1 MIYPFIVEQNWFVK
15 NETQTGHGRTH
26 ILIFIFCVSVHSC
39 VDCVLYGIYKM
50 HIFIP
55 RKVKIS
61 SVHVT
66 SKPDY
71 PYLCTVLKKQHKS
84 MNAIVTQMVI
94 LFIIVIIGYFLSK
107 KKMMD
112 ADFDRKLSVL
122 VINVTC
128 PSLILSSVMGDTLPD
143 KGFILPLLIVGF
155 ATYIVLIGGAF
166 LLPRILPVKAA
177 DRGIYSF
184 MLAFGNVGFIGYP
197 IVASIFG
204 ANAVFYACILNFPST
219 LLIFVFGTLFVSGGE
234 GKVRFDWRTLYC
246 PAMIASYLSILIVV
260 TGWIPPKVLS
270 TPFVLLGNITVPAAL
285 LIVGSSIAQVP
296 IWRMFS
302 NTAIYL
308 MSALRLM
315 LVPLLILY
323 LSRLCRVEETIANI
337 NVVLAAMPVASYGTL
352 FCIQYGKGEVIMAEG
367 TFITTL
373 LSVISIPLL
382 TMFL

>member
-1 MIYPFIVEQNWFVK
+1 
-15 NETQTGHGRTH
+15 
-26 ILIFIFCVSVHSC
+26 
-39 VDCVLYGIYKM
+39 
-50 HIFIP
+50 
-55 RKVKIS
+55 
-61 SVHVT
+61 
-66 SKPDY
+66 
-71 PYLCTVLKKQHKS
+71 
-84 MNAIVTQMVI
+84 MNAIVTQMII

-166 LLPRILPVKAA
+166 LFPRLLPVKAA
-177 DRGIYSF
+177 NRGIYSF

-219 LLIFVFGTLFVSGGE
+219 LLIFVFGTLFISGGE
-234 GKVRFDWRTLYC
+234 SKIRFDWRTLYC

-260 TGWIPPKVLS
+260 TGWTPPKVLS
-270 TPFVLLGNITVPAAL
+270 TPFTLLGNITVPAAL
-285 LIVGSSIAQVP
+285 LIVGSAIAQVP
-296 IWRMFS
+296 IRRMFG

-308 MSALRLM
+308 MSAL
-315 LVPLLILY
+315 
-323 LSRLCRVEETIANI
+323 
-337 NVVLAAMPVASYGTL
+337 
-352 FCIQYGKGEVIMAEG
+352 
-367 TFITTL
+367 
-373 LSVISIPLL
+373 
-382 TMFL
+382 

>member
-1 MIYPFIVEQNWFVK
+1 M
-15 NETQTGHGRTH
+15 
-26 ILIFIFCVSVHSC
+26 
-39 VDCVLYGIYKM
+39 
-50 HIFIP
+50 
-55 RKVKIS
+55 
-61 SVHVT
+61 
-66 SKPDY
+66 
-71 PYLCTVLKKQHKS
+71 
-84 MNAIVTQMVI
+84 
-94 LFIIVIIGYFLSK
+94 
-107 KKMMD
+107 
-112 ADFDRKLSVL
+112 
-122 VINVTC
+122 
-128 PSLILSSVMGDTLPD
+128 
-143 KGFILPLLIVGF
+143 
-155 ATYIVLIGGAF
+155 
-166 LLPRILPVKAA
+166 
-177 DRGIYSF
+177 
-184 MLAFGNVGFIGYP
+184 
-197 IVASIFG
+197 
-204 ANAVFYACILNFPST
+204 
-219 LLIFVFGTLFVSGGE
+219 FGTLFVSGGE

-260 TGWIPPKVLS
+260 TGWIPSKVLS

-323 LSRLCRVEETIANI
+323 LSRLCRANI

>member
-1 MIYPFIVEQNWFVK
+1 
-15 NETQTGHGRTH
+15 
-26 ILIFIFCVSVHSC
+26 
-39 VDCVLYGIYKM
+39 
-50 HIFIP
+50 
-55 RKVKIS
+55 
-61 SVHVT
+61 
-66 SKPDY
+66 
-71 PYLCTVLKKQHKS
+71 
-84 MNAIVTQMVI
+84 MNAIVTQMII
-94 LFIIVIIGYFLSK
+94 LFILVIIGYFLSK

-112 ADFDRKLSVL
+112 ADFDRKLSAL

-143 KGFILPLLIVGF
+143 KSFIIPLLIVGF
-155 ATYIVLIGGAF
+155 ATYVILIGGAF
-166 LLPRILPVKAA
+166 LLPHYLPVKVS

-197 IVASIFG
+197 IVASIFEPS
-204 ANAVFYACILNFPST
+204 AVFYASILNFPST
-219 LLIFVFGTLFVSGGE
+219 LLVFVFGTLFISGGQ
-234 GKVRFDWRTLYC
+234 GKIRFDWRTLYC

-285 LIVGSSIAQVP
+285 LIVGSAIAHVP
-296 IWRMFS
+296 IRRMFS

-308 MSALRLM
+308 MSALRLI

-337 NVVLAAMPVASYGTL
+337 NAILAGMPVASYGTL
-352 FCIQYGKGEVIMAEG
+352 FCIQYEKGETIMAEG

-373 LSVISIPLL
+373 LSVITIPLL

>member
-1 MIYPFIVEQNWFVK
+1 
-15 NETQTGHGRTH
+15 
-26 ILIFIFCVSVHSC
+26 
-39 VDCVLYGIYKM
+39 
-50 HIFIP
+50 
-55 RKVKIS
+55 
-61 SVHVT
+61 
-66 SKPDY
+66 
-71 PYLCTVLKKQHKS
+71 
-84 MNAIVTQMVI
+84 MNAIVTQMII
-94 LFIIVIIGYFLSK
+94 LFILVIIGYFLSK

-112 ADFDRKLSVL
+112 ADFDRKLSAL

-143 KGFILPLLIVGF
+143 KSFIIPLLIVGF
-155 ATYIVLIGGAF
+155 ATYVILIGGAF
-166 LLPRILPVKAA
+166 LLPHYLPVKVS

-204 ANAVFYACILNFPST
+204 PSAVFYASILNFPST
-219 LLIFVFGTLFVSGGE
+219 LLVFVFGTLFISGGQ
-234 GKVRFDWRTLYC
+234 GKIRFDWRTLYC

-285 LIVGSSIAQVP
+285 LIVGSAIAHVP
-296 IWRMFS
+296 IRRMFS

-308 MSALRLM
+308 MSALRLI

-337 NVVLAAMPVASYGTL
+337 NAILAGMPVASYGTL
-352 FCIQYGKGEVIMAEG
+352 FCIQYEKGETIMAEG

-373 LSVISIPLL
+373 LSVITIPLL